1 MKKAVKQSK
10 LLFRLNLIS
19 GVLALA
25 VLISLTFTIIVSK
38 KADQTNLIRTQL
50 TDYAIRFMNTSG
62 YLTGEARA
70 YCATGAIKHFNN
82 YMTEVDQTKTRENSL
97 AGMVEKGLSDEG
109 KTIVNSMMDLSN
121 VLVPQEKAAMKLA
134 ADGDYMT
141 ASLAVLSA
149 EYNDTVTE
157 IATNKIKL
165 IDGLNARTNEE
176 VGALVAVTRTM
187 EMVTF
192 LAAIVVILL
201 QIISYRIIR
210 KQVIMP
216 IIAVEAEAR
225 RIAAG
230 DLSHT
235 IDLEPDTSEIGM
247 LVDSM
252 QITKWELKKYILD
265 ISEKLSKMANR
276 DLAINMDVDYIGD
289 FIPIRESMRQIV
301 ATLNQSFGRFDNAAD
316 QVTQAANSSVEQAMA
331 LSDGSISQSSSVQE
345 ISSAITDIAESSR
358 TTADRAKMATEL
370 ANAAGVALGSSN
382 DQLQGM
388 IAAMNEI
395 SDASGEIGKIVKT
408 IEDISFQTNIL
419 ALNAAVE
426 AARAGMAGKGFA
438 VVADEVR
445 NLANKSSEAS
455 KVTSQMIENSLQTI
469 QSGAKIA
476 KTASN
481 TFVEVMVNA
490 GKAAEAMGGIYLD
503 TEKQSG
509 IIAQINEGME
519 KITEVVLQNST
530 SAEQSAA
537 ASEELAGQAEN
548 LRSEVH
554 QFRLHPRQNT
564 TR

>member
-82 YMTEVDQTKTRENSL
+82 YMTEVDKTKTRENSL

-301 ATLNQSFGRFDNAAD
+301 VTLNQSFGRFDNAAD